1 VDTYR
6 WLLAL
11 HVSGAFLLVGGAV
24 LAAVFA
30 FVAQRSAR
38 PSEIA
43 LFLGLTRVAVVAIGI
58 GAVLTLV
65 LGLWLVHDRDYSFGD
80 AWIVLAV
87 VLCVVSAGLGSA
99 GGKRDRETRELAE
112 RLAAETDEV
121 TPELRARLS
130 DPFANASW
138 GGSACLKKNERA
150 LMIWTPGPT

>member
-1 VDTYR
+1 VDTYH

-87 VLCVVSAGLGSA
+87 VLWFVSAGLGSA
-99 GGKRDRETRELAE
+99 GGKRDRKTRELAE
-112 RLAAETDEV
+112 RLAAESDEV
-121 TPELRARLS
+121 TPELRARLR
-130 DPFANASW
+130 DPVAMAMSW
-138 GGSACLKKNERA
+138 GSGFAMLVVLA
-150 LMIWTPGPT
+150 LMIWKPGA